1 MATSLPNPADNAA
14 PPSEPVVA
22 QPAQPALPALPAPP
36 ALFERKD
43 AGEGKFEVRLNTG
56 EIFTGTPDELVEKL
70 AGSAAHTHNY
80 GRQLKTELQSYKQQ
94 AQPAS
99 PIQAPPAVDPAEQM
113 IADITARNM
122 GFGNAA
128 EMRQAVERMNSNQME
143 IQGRMVANQ
152 FMSENPDFGPSEHNS
167 RVLTE
172 ILANNGMPETPQT
185 LAMAHGWAKAQGM
198 YEQVTPQPRGQQ
210 WQRPQPP
217 PTLPQGSSPQGASG
231 VSDADLRTMP
241 MDKLAELYQRT
252 KQ

>member
-1 MATSLPNPADNAA
+1 MATSLPNPADSTPPPSEQPAA
-14 PPSEPVVA
+14 PPVQAP
-22 QPAQPALPALPAPP
+22 PPP

-43 AGEGKFEVRLNTG
+43 IGDGKIEVRLNTG
-56 EIFTGTPDELVEKL
+56 EVFSGTHEELVEKL

-99 PIQAPPAVDPAEQM
+99 PLPTVPTVDPAEQM

-122 GFGNAA
+122 GFGNVA
-128 EMRQAVERMNSNQME
+128 EMKAAFERVNGSQLE

-172 ILANNGMPETPQT
+172 ILQNNGMPETPQT
-185 LAMAHGWAKAQGM
+185 LAMAHNWAKAQGK

-210 WQRPQPP
+210 WNRPQAPP
-217 PTLPQGSSPQGASG
+217 QLPQGSSPQGASG

-241 MDKLAELYQRT
+241 MEKLAELYQRT

>member
-14 PPSEPVVA
+14 APPPEPVVA
-22 QPAQPALPALPAPP
+22 QPAAPPPPP

-43 AGEGKFEVRLNTG
+43 IGDGKIEVRLNTG
-56 EIFTGTPDELVEKL
+56 EVFSGTHEELVEKL

-80 GRQLKTELQSYKQQ
+80 GRQLKTKLSAYEQQ

-99 PIQAPPAVDPAEQM
+99 PVPPAAPAVDPAEQM

-122 GFGNAA
+122 GFANAL
-128 EMRQAVERMNSNQME
+128 EMRQAVERMNSNQLE

-172 ILANNGMPETPQT
+172 ILQNNGMPETPQT
-185 LAMAHGWAKAQGM
+185 LAMAHNWAKAQGL
-198 YEQVTPQPRGQQ
+198 YEQVTPQPRGPQ

-217 PTLPQGSSPQGASG
+217 PALPQGASPQGASG

-241 MDKLAELYQRT
+241 LEKLAELYQRT

>member
-1 MATSLPNPADNAA
+1 MATSLPNPADNTPPPQEPVAAA
-14 PPSEPVVA
+14 PPVG
-22 QPAQPALPALPAPP
+22 QPP

-43 AGEGKFEVRLNTG
+43 AGEGKIEVRLNTG
-56 EIFTGTPDELVEKL
+56 EVFTGTPDELVEKL

-99 PIQAPPAVDPAEQM
+99 PVVPTAPAVDPAEQM
-113 IADITARNM
+113 IADITARNI
-122 GFGNAA
+122 GFANAA
-128 EMRQAVERMNSNQME
+128 EMKSAFERVNGNQLE

-152 FMSENPDFGPSEHNS
+152 FMAENPDFGPSEHNS

-185 LAMAHGWAKAQGM
+185 LAMAHGWAKAQNL

-210 WQRPQPP
+210 WQRPQAPP
-217 PTLPQGSSPQGASG
+217 QLPQGASPQGASG

-241 MDKLAELYQRT
+241 MEKLAELFART